1 MGCVNEANEIAEL
14 HSLGVDVSKTNDLNS
29 KEELHA
35 LAENIKGSMY
45 QDYKLAFSEE
55 GDMHKA
61 EAEST
66 VKI

>member
-1 MGCVNEANEIAEL
+1 MGYEDKANEVAEL
-14 HSLGVDVSKTNDLNS
+14 HSLGVDASKTNNLNS
-29 KEELHA
+29 KEELQE

-45 QDYKLAFSEE
+45 QDYKLAFSEK
-55 GDMHKA
+55 GDRHKA